1 MIPITLGILTL
12 IFSLIH
18 LIPGDPAMQIA
29 GEGARPE
36 DVANVRKA
44 LGLDQPLW
52 KQYVTYIGNLARGDL
67 GRSFRTNESVA
78 KEIAARYPA
87 TMQLAFGAM
96 FVALLVAFPLGIISA
111 IYRNSWID
119 NVARFFA
126 LIGVSMPSFWFG
138 PLLIIAFA
146 INRQWF
152 PVSGRE
158 DGLKSLVLPSVTM
171 GLALAAILTRM
182 IRVSLADELSQL
194 YVTTAIA
201 KGVTRGKAIFRH
213 ALKNA
218 LIPVITILALQF
230 GSLLTGAIITEQIF
244 SWPGLGRLL
253 IQSITTRD
261 YPQVQASIL
270 VIALTY
276 IMVNFISD
284 LLYGVVDPRIKLR
297 VMKTLKR
304 LTRNFAFTAGLLLT
318 LVLVH
323 RGASP
328 RRCSRR
334 TIRTSRTRR
343 GGWRRRRRSI
353 RSASTTSDAT
363 CSRASSSARACRC
376 GSASAWSSSRR

>member
-1 MIPITLGILTL
+1 MTQYIIRRILQMIPITLGILTL
-12 IFSLIH
+12 VFSLIH
-18 LIPGDPAMQIA
+18 LIPGDPAAAIA

-36 DVANVRKA
+36 DIAQVRRV

-52 KQYVTYIGNLARGDL
+52 KQYLTYLGNVAHGDL
-67 GRSFRTNESVA
+67 GRSFRTNESVS
-78 KEIAARYPA
+78 KEILARYPA
-87 TMQLAFGAM
+87 TIQLAFGAM
-96 FVALLVAFPLGIISA
+96 IVALAVAFPLGIISA

-146 INRQWF
+146 INHEWF

-158 DGLKSLVLPSVTM
+158 QGLRSIVLPSLTM

-182 IRVSLADELSQL
+182 IRVSLADELNQL

-201 KGVTRGKAIFRH
+201 KGVTRAKAIFRH

-218 LIPVITILALQF
+218 LIPVITVLALQF

-253 IQSITTRD
+253 IQSINTRD

-270 VIALTY
+270 VIAVTY
-276 IMVNFISD
+276 IMVNFMSD
-284 LLYGVVDPRIKLR
+284 LLYGVVDPRIKLE
-297 VMKTLKR
+297 
-304 LTRNFAFTAGLLLT
+304 
-318 LVLVH
+318 
-323 RGASP
+323 
-328 RRCSRR
+328 
-334 TIRTSRTRR
+334 
-343 GGWRRRRRSI
+343 
-353 RSASTTSDAT
+353 
-363 CSRASSSARACRC
+363 
-376 GSASAWSSSRR
+376 

>member
-1 MIPITLGILTL
+1 MTQYIIRRLLQMIPITLGILTL

-18 LIPGDPAMQIA
+18 LIPGDPAIQIA

-36 DVANVRKA
+36 DVQSIRKA
-44 LGLDQPLW
+44 LGLDEPLW
-52 KQYVTYIGNLARGDL
+52 KQYVTYLTNLAKGDL

-87 TMQLAFGAM
+87 TIQLAMGSM
-96 FVALLVAFPLGIISA
+96 FIALLVAFPLGIVSA

-126 LIGVSMPSFWFG
+126 LVGVSMPSFWFG

-146 INRQWF
+146 INHPWF

-158 DGLKSLVLPSVTM
+158 GGWRSIVLPSVTM
-171 GLALAAILTRM
+171 GLALSAILTRM
-182 IRVSLADELSQL
+182 IRVSLAEELNQL

-201 KGVTRGKAIFRH
+201 KGVTRSKAIFRH

-276 IMVNFISD
+276 IMVNFLSD
-284 LLYGVVDPRIKLR
+284 LLYGVVDPRIKLE
-297 VMKTLKR
+297 
-304 LTRNFAFTAGLLLT
+304 
-318 LVLVH
+318 
-323 RGASP
+323 
-328 RRCSRR
+328 
-334 TIRTSRTRR
+334 
-343 GGWRRRRRSI
+343 
-353 RSASTTSDAT
+353 
-363 CSRASSSARACRC
+363 
-376 GSASAWSSSRR
+376 

>member
-12 IFSLIH
+12 VFSLIH
-18 LIPGDPAMQIA
+18 MIPGDPARQIA
-29 GEGARPE
+29 GESARPE
-36 DVANVRKA
+36 DIVAVRKA

-52 KQYVTYIGNLARGDL
+52 AQYVHYLARLAHGDL
-67 GRSFRTNESVA
+67 GTSFRTNEKVA
-78 KEIAARYPA
+78 DEILARYPA
-87 TMQLAFGAM
+87 TIELALGAM
-96 FVALLVAFPLGIISA
+96 LVALLVAFPLGMISA

-146 INRQWF
+146 INHTWF

-158 DGLKSLVLPSVTM
+158 EGLKSLVLPSVTM

-182 IRVSLADELSQL
+182 IRVSVAEELNQL

-201 KGVTRGKAIFRH
+201 KGVTRVKAIFRH

-218 LIPVITILALQF
+218 LIPVITVLALQF

-276 IMVNFISD
+276 ILVNFMSD
-284 LLYGVVDPRIKLR
+284 LMYAFVDPRIKL
-297 VMKTLKR
+297 
-304 LTRNFAFTAGLLLT
+304 
-318 LVLVH
+318 
-323 RGASP
+323 
-328 RRCSRR
+328 
-334 TIRTSRTRR
+334 
-343 GGWRRRRRSI
+343 
-353 RSASTTSDAT
+353 D
-363 CSRASSSARACRC
+363 
-376 GSASAWSSSRR
+376 

>member
-1 MIPITLGILTL
+1 MTQYIIRRFLQMIPITLGILTL

-18 LIPGDPAMQIA
+18 LIPGDPAVQIA

-36 DVANVRKA
+36 DVQAVRKA

-52 KQYVTYIGNLARGDL
+52 KQYVQYLGNLAQGDL

-78 KEIAARYPA
+78 KEISLRYPA
-87 TMQLAFGAM
+87 TMQLAFGSM
-96 FVALLVAFPLGIISA
+96 LVALLVAFPLGIVSA

-146 INRQWF
+146 INHPWF
-152 PVSGRE
+152 PVSGRGE
-158 DGLKSLVLPSVTM
+158 GLKSLVLPSLTM
-171 GLALAAILTRM
+171 GLALSAILTRM
-182 IRVSLADELSQL
+182 IRVSLAEELNQL

-201 KGVTRGKAIFRH
+201 KGVTRAKAIFRH

-276 IMVNFISD
+276 ILVNFMSD
-284 LLYGVVDPRIKLR
+284 LLYGVVDPRIKLE
-297 VMKTLKR
+297 
-304 LTRNFAFTAGLLLT
+304 
-318 LVLVH
+318 
-323 RGASP
+323 
-328 RRCSRR
+328 
-334 TIRTSRTRR
+334 
-343 GGWRRRRRSI
+343 
-353 RSASTTSDAT
+353 
-363 CSRASSSARACRC
+363 
-376 GSASAWSSSRR
+376 

>member
-1 MIPITLGILTL
+1 MTQYIIRRLLQMIPITLGILTL

-18 LIPGDPAMQIA
+18 LIPGDPAVQIA
-29 GEGARPE
+29 GEGARPQ
-36 DVANVRKA
+36 DVQAVRKA

-52 KQYVTYIGNLARGDL
+52 KQYVTYLGNLAKGDL

-78 KEIAARYPA
+78 REIMARYPA
-87 TMQLAFGAM
+87 TIQLAFGSM
-96 FVALLVAFPLGIISA
+96 VVALLVAFPLGIVSA

-146 INRQWF
+146 INLPWF
-152 PVSGRE
+152 PVSGRQE
-158 DGLKSLVLPSVTM
+158 GLKSIVLPSLTM

-182 IRVSLADELSQL
+182 IRVSLADELGQL

-201 KGVTRGKAIFRH
+201 KGVTRGRAIFRH

-253 IQSITTRD
+253 ITSINTRD
-261 YPQVQASIL
+261 YPQVQASVL

-284 LLYGVVDPRIKLR
+284 LLYGVVDPRIKLE
-297 VMKTLKR
+297 
-304 LTRNFAFTAGLLLT
+304 
-318 LVLVH
+318 
-323 RGASP
+323 
-328 RRCSRR
+328 
-334 TIRTSRTRR
+334 
-343 GGWRRRRRSI
+343 
-353 RSASTTSDAT
+353 
-363 CSRASSSARACRC
+363 
-376 GSASAWSSSRR
+376 

>member
-1 MIPITLGILTL
+1 MTQYIIRRFLQMIPITLGIITL

-18 LIPGDPAMQIA
+18 LIPGDPAVQIA

-36 DVANVRKA
+36 DVATVRKA

-52 KQYVTYIGNLARGDL
+52 KQYVTYLGNLAKGDL

-78 KEIAARYPA
+78 KEIGVRYPA
-87 TMQLAFGAM
+87 TMQLAGGAM
-96 FVALLVAFPLGIISA
+96 FVALLVAFPLGIVSA

-126 LIGVSMPSFWFG
+126 LLGVSMPSFWFG

-146 INRQWF
+146 INHPWF

-158 DGLKSLVLPSVTM
+158 EGWKSLVLPSLTM

-182 IRVSLADELSQL
+182 IRVSLAEELNQL
-194 YVTTAIA
+194 YVTTAVA
-201 KGVTRGKAIFRH
+201 KGVSRKKAIFRH

-253 IQSITTRD
+253 IQSINTRD

-284 LLYGVVDPRIKLR
+284 LLYGVVDPRIKLE
-297 VMKTLKR
+297 
-304 LTRNFAFTAGLLLT
+304 
-318 LVLVH
+318 
-323 RGASP
+323 
-328 RRCSRR
+328 
-334 TIRTSRTRR
+334 
-343 GGWRRRRRSI
+343 
-353 RSASTTSDAT
+353 
-363 CSRASSSARACRC
+363 
-376 GSASAWSSSRR
+376 

>member
-1 MIPITLGILTL
+1 MTQYIIRRLLQMIPITLGILTL

-52 KQYVTYIGNLARGDL
+52 KQYVTYITNLAKGDL
-67 GRSFRTNESVA
+67 GTSFRTGEKVS
-78 KEIAARYPA
+78 KEISARYPA
-87 TMQLAFGAM
+87 TMQLAFGSM
-96 FVALLVAFPLGIISA
+96 LVALLVAFPLGIISA

-158 DGLKSLVLPSVTM
+158 DGLKSLVLPSITM

-182 IRVSLADELSQL
+182 IRVSLADELGQL

-201 KGVTRGKAIFRH
+201 KGVTRSKAIFRH

-284 LLYGVVDPRIKLR
+284 LLYGVVDPRIKLQ
-297 VMKTLKR
+297 
-304 LTRNFAFTAGLLLT
+304 
-318 LVLVH
+318 
-323 RGASP
+323 
-328 RRCSRR
+328 
-334 TIRTSRTRR
+334 
-343 GGWRRRRRSI
+343 
-353 RSASTTSDAT
+353 
-363 CSRASSSARACRC
+363 
-376 GSASAWSSSRR
+376 

>member
-1 MIPITLGILTL
+1 MTQYIIRRVLQMIPITLGIITL

-18 LIPGDPAMQIA
+18 LIPGDPAVQIA

-36 DVANVRKA
+36 DIISIRKS
-44 LGLDQPLW
+44 LGLDRPLW
-52 KQYVTYIGNLARGDL
+52 QQYVTYLTGLAKGDL

-78 KEIAARYPA
+78 KEIRVRYPA
-87 TMQLAFGAM
+87 TMQLAFGSM
-96 FVALLVAFPLGIISA
+96 LVALLVAVPLGIISA
-111 IYRNSWID
+111 IFRNSWID

-146 INRQWF
+146 INREWF
-152 PVSGRE
+152 PVSGR
-158 DGLKSLVLPSVTM
+158 DHGLRSLVLPSVTM

-182 IRVSLADELSQL
+182 IRVSLAEELGQL
-194 YVTTAIA
+194 YVTTAMA
-201 KGVTRGKAIFRH
+201 KGVTRIKAIFRH

-284 LLYGVVDPRIKLR
+284 LLYAVVDPRIKLE
-297 VMKTLKR
+297 
-304 LTRNFAFTAGLLLT
+304 
-318 LVLVH
+318 
-323 RGASP
+323 
-328 RRCSRR
+328 
-334 TIRTSRTRR
+334 
-343 GGWRRRRRSI
+343 
-353 RSASTTSDAT
+353 
-363 CSRASSSARACRC
+363 
-376 GSASAWSSSRR
+376 

>member
-1 MIPITLGILTL
+1 MTQYIIRRFLQMIPITLGIITL

-18 LIPGDPAMQIA
+18 LIPGDPAASIA

-36 DVANVRKA
+36 DIAQVRKA
-44 LGLDQPLW
+44 LGLDLPLW
-52 KQYVTYIGNLARGDL
+52 KQYVTYLGNLARGDL
-67 GRSFRTNESVA
+67 GRSFRTNESVT
-78 KEIAARYPA
+78 KEILARYPA
-87 TMQLAFGAM
+87 TIQLAFGAM
-96 FVALLVAFPLGIISA
+96 IVALLVAFPLGIVSA
-111 IYRNSWID
+111 IYRGTWID
-119 NVARFFA
+119 NLARFFA
-126 LIGVSMPSFWFG
+126 LVGVSMPSFWFG

-146 INRQWF
+146 INLEWF

-158 DGLKSLVLPSVTM
+158 AGFKSIVLPSVTM

-182 IRVSLADELSQL
+182 IRVSLAEELTQL

-201 KGVTRGKAIFRH
+201 KGVTRQKAIFRH

-218 LIPVITILALQF
+218 LIPVITVLALQF

-284 LLYGVVDPRIKLR
+284 LMYGVVDPRIKLE
-297 VMKTLKR
+297 
-304 LTRNFAFTAGLLLT
+304 
-318 LVLVH
+318 
-323 RGASP
+323 
-328 RRCSRR
+328 
-334 TIRTSRTRR
+334 
-343 GGWRRRRRSI
+343 
-353 RSASTTSDAT
+353 
-363 CSRASSSARACRC
+363 
-376 GSASAWSSSRR
+376 

>member
-1 MIPITLGILTL
+1 MTQYIIRRFLQMIPITLGIITL

-18 LIPGDPAMQIA
+18 LIPGDPAASIA

-36 DVANVRKA
+36 DIAQVRKA

-52 KQYVTYIGNLARGDL
+52 KQYVTYLGNLARGDL
-67 GRSFRTNESVA
+67 GRSFRTNESVT
-78 KEIAARYPA
+78 KEILARYPA
-87 TMQLAFGAM
+87 TIQLAFGAM
-96 FVALLVAFPLGIISA
+96 IVALLVAFPLGILSA
-111 IYRNSWID
+111 IYRGSWID
-119 NVARFFA
+119 NVLRFFA
-126 LIGVSMPSFWFG
+126 LVGVSMPSFWFG

-146 INRQWF
+146 INLEWF

-158 DGLKSLVLPSVTM
+158 AGFKSIVLPSLTM

-182 IRVSLADELSQL
+182 IRVSLAEELTQL

-201 KGVTRGKAIFRH
+201 KGVTRQKAIFRH

-218 LIPVITILALQF
+218 LIPVITVLALQF

-253 IQSITTRD
+253 IQSITMRD

-284 LLYGVVDPRIKLR
+284 LMYGVVDPRIKLE
-297 VMKTLKR
+297 
-304 LTRNFAFTAGLLLT
+304 
-318 LVLVH
+318 
-323 RGASP
+323 
-328 RRCSRR
+328 
-334 TIRTSRTRR
+334 
-343 GGWRRRRRSI
+343 
-353 RSASTTSDAT
+353 
-363 CSRASSSARACRC
+363 
-376 GSASAWSSSRR
+376 

>member
-1 MIPITLGILTL
+1 MAQYIIRRLLQLVPITLGILTL

-18 LIPGDPAMQIA
+18 MIPGDPAVQIA

-36 DVANVRKA
+36 DVTAIRTA

-52 KQYVTYIGNLARGDL
+52 SQYVHYLGRLAHGDL
-67 GRSFRTNESVA
+67 GVSFRTSTPVA
-78 KEIAARYPA
+78 QEIRQRYPA
-87 TMQLAFGAM
+87 TMELAFGAM
-96 FVALLVAFPLGIISA
+96 FVAILVAFPLGMISA

-146 INRQWF
+146 INHTWF
-152 PVSGRE
+152 PVSGRDE
-158 DGLKSLVLPSVTM
+158 GLRSLVLPAVTM

-182 IRVSLADELSQL
+182 IRVSVAEELNQL
-194 YVTTAIA
+194 YMTTAIA
-201 KGVTRGKAIFRH
+201 KGVTRIKAIFRH

-218 LIPVITILALQF
+218 LIPVITVLALQF

-253 IQSITTRD
+253 ITSINTRD

-276 IMVNFISD
+276 ILVNFISD
-284 LLYGVVDPRIKLR
+284 LLYAVVDPRIKLE
-297 VMKTLKR
+297 
-304 LTRNFAFTAGLLLT
+304 
-318 LVLVH
+318 
-323 RGASP
+323 
-328 RRCSRR
+328 
-334 TIRTSRTRR
+334 
-343 GGWRRRRRSI
+343 
-353 RSASTTSDAT
+353 
-363 CSRASSSARACRC
+363 
-376 GSASAWSSSRR
+376 

>member
-1 MIPITLGILTL
+1 MTQYIIRRLLQMIPITLGILTL

-52 KQYVTYIGNLARGDL
+52 KQYVTYITNLTRGDL
-67 GRSFRTNESVA
+67 GVSFRTGESVS
-78 KEIAARYPA
+78 KEIRARYPA
-87 TMQLAFGAM
+87 TMQLAFGSM

-158 DGLKSLVLPSVTM
+158 EGLKSLVLPSITM

-182 IRVSLADELSQL
+182 IRVSLADELGQL

-201 KGVTRGKAIFRH
+201 KGVTRSKAIFRH

-276 IMVNFISD
+276 IMVNFVSD
-284 LLYGVVDPRIKLR
+284 LLYGIVDPRIKLQ
-297 VMKTLKR
+297 
-304 LTRNFAFTAGLLLT
+304 
-318 LVLVH
+318 
-323 RGASP
+323 
-328 RRCSRR
+328 
-334 TIRTSRTRR
+334 
-343 GGWRRRRRSI
+343 
-353 RSASTTSDAT
+353 
-363 CSRASSSARACRC
+363 
-376 GSASAWSSSRR
+376 

>member
-1 MIPITLGILTL
+1 MTQYIIRRFLQMIPITLGIITL

-18 LIPGDPAMQIA
+18 LIPGDPAVQIA

-36 DVANVRKA
+36 DVATVRKA
-44 LGLDQPLW
+44 LGLDKPLW
-52 KQYVTYIGNLARGDL
+52 QQYVSYLGNLAKGDL

-78 KEIAARYPA
+78 KEIAVRYPA

-119 NVARFFA
+119 NLARFFA
-126 LIGVSMPSFWFG
+126 LVGVSMPSFWFG

-146 INRQWF
+146 INHPWF

-158 DGLKSLVLPSVTM
+158 EGWKSIVLPSLTM

-182 IRVSLADELSQL
+182 IRVSLAEELNQL

-201 KGVTRGKAIFRH
+201 KGVTRQKAIFRH

-253 IQSITTRD
+253 INSINTRD

-284 LLYGVVDPRIKLR
+284 LLYGIVDPRIKLE
-297 VMKTLKR
+297 
-304 LTRNFAFTAGLLLT
+304 
-318 LVLVH
+318 
-323 RGASP
+323 
-328 RRCSRR
+328 
-334 TIRTSRTRR
+334 
-343 GGWRRRRRSI
+343 
-353 RSASTTSDAT
+353 
-363 CSRASSSARACRC
+363 
-376 GSASAWSSSRR
+376 

>member
-1 MIPITLGILTL
+1 MTQYIIRRILQMIPITLGILTL

-18 LIPGDPAMQIA
+18 LIPGDPAVQIA
-29 GEGARPE
+29 GENARP
-36 DVANVRKA
+36 DDIRQVRKA

-52 KQYVTYIGNLARGDL
+52 TQYVTYLSHVIRGDF
-67 GRSFRTNESVA
+67 GTSFQTNEKVS
-78 KEIAARYPA
+78 KQIMQRYPA
-87 TMQLAFGAM
+87 TIQLAFGAM
-96 FVALLVAFPLGIISA
+96 FVALIVAFPLGIISA
-111 IYRNSWID
+111 IYCNSWID

-146 INRQWF
+146 INHEWF

-158 DGLKSLVLPSVTM
+158 QGLRSLVLPAMTM

-182 IRVSLADELSQL
+182 IRVSVAEELNQL

-201 KGVTRGKAIFRH
+201 KGVTRVKAIFRH

-218 LIPVITILALQF
+218 MIPVITVLALQF

-253 IQSITTRD
+253 IQSINTRN

-276 IMVNFISD
+276 IIVNFVSD
-284 LLYGVVDPRIKLR
+284 LLYAVVDPRIKL
-297 VMKTLKR
+297 
-304 LTRNFAFTAGLLLT
+304 G
-318 LVLVH
+318 
-323 RGASP
+323 
-328 RRCSRR
+328 
-334 TIRTSRTRR
+334 
-343 GGWRRRRRSI
+343 
-353 RSASTTSDAT
+353 
-363 CSRASSSARACRC
+363 
-376 GSASAWSSSRR
+376 

>member
-1 MIPITLGILTL
+1 MTQYIIRRLLQMIPITLGILTL

-18 LIPGDPAMQIA
+18 LIPGDPAVQIA
-29 GEGARPE
+29 GEGARPQDIE
-36 DVANVRKA
+36 NVRKA

-52 KQYVTYIGNLARGDL
+52 KQYVTYLKNLAKGDL
-67 GRSFRTNESVA
+67 GRSFRTGESVA
-78 KEIAARYPA
+78 QEIKVRYPA

-96 FVALLVAFPLGIISA
+96 LVALLVAFPLGVISA

-146 INRQWF
+146 INREWF

-158 DGLKSLVLPSVTM
+158 AGLRSLVLPSVTM

-182 IRVSLADELSQL
+182 IRVSLAEELNQL

-201 KGVTRGKAIFRH
+201 KGVSRAKAIFAH

-218 LIPVITILALQF
+218 LIPVITVLALQF

-253 IQSITTRD
+253 ISSITSRD

-284 LLYGVVDPRIKLR
+284 LLYGVADPRIKLE
-297 VMKTLKR
+297 
-304 LTRNFAFTAGLLLT
+304 
-318 LVLVH
+318 
-323 RGASP
+323 
-328 RRCSRR
+328 
-334 TIRTSRTRR
+334 
-343 GGWRRRRRSI
+343 
-353 RSASTTSDAT
+353 
-363 CSRASSSARACRC
+363 
-376 GSASAWSSSRR
+376 

>member
-1 MIPITLGILTL
+1 MTQYIIRRFLQMIPITLGIITL
-12 IFSLIH
+12 IFALIH
-18 LIPGDPAMQIA
+18 LIPGDPAVQIA

-36 DVANVRKA
+36 DVAQVRKA

-52 KQYVTYIGNLARGDL
+52 KQYVTYLGNLAKGDL
-67 GRSFRTNESVA
+67 GRSFRTGSSVA
-78 KEIAARYPA
+78 EEIGARYPA
-87 TMQLAFGAM
+87 TIQLAVGAM
-96 FVALLVAFPLGIISA
+96 FIALLVAFPLGIISA

-119 NVARFFA
+119 NLARFFA
-126 LIGVSMPSFWFG
+126 LVGVSMPSFWFG

-146 INRQWF
+146 INHPWF

-158 DGLKSLVLPSVTM
+158 EGFKSIVLPSLTM

-182 IRVSLADELSQL
+182 IRVSLAEELNQL

-201 KGVTRGKAIFRH
+201 KGVTRAKAIFRH

-253 IQSITTRD
+253 IQSINTRD

-284 LLYGVVDPRIKLR
+284 LLYGVVDPRIKLE
-297 VMKTLKR
+297 
-304 LTRNFAFTAGLLLT
+304 
-318 LVLVH
+318 
-323 RGASP
+323 
-328 RRCSRR
+328 
-334 TIRTSRTRR
+334 
-343 GGWRRRRRSI
+343 
-353 RSASTTSDAT
+353 
-363 CSRASSSARACRC
+363 
-376 GSASAWSSSRR
+376 

>member
-1 MIPITLGILTL
+1 MTQYIIRRFLQMIPITLGILTL

-29 GEGARPE
+29 GEGARPQ
-36 DVANVRKA
+36 DVLNVRKA
-44 LGLDQPLW
+44 LGLDLPLW
-52 KQYVTYIGNLARGDL
+52 QQYVRYLNNLAHGDL
-67 GRSFRTNESVA
+67 GQSFRTNESVA
-78 KEIAARYPA
+78 REIAARYPA
-87 TMQLAFGAM
+87 TMQLAFGSM
-96 FVALLVAFPLGIISA
+96 FVALLVAFPLGIVSA

-146 INRQWF
+146 INHEWF

-158 DGLKSLVLPSVTM
+158 NGLRSLVLPSVTM
-171 GLALAAILTRM
+171 GLALSAILTRM
-182 IRVSLADELSQL
+182 IRVSLSDELGQL

-201 KGVTRGKAIFRH
+201 KGVTRARAIFRH

-284 LLYGVVDPRIKLR
+284 LLYGVVDPRIKLE
-297 VMKTLKR
+297 
-304 LTRNFAFTAGLLLT
+304 
-318 LVLVH
+318 
-323 RGASP
+323 
-328 RRCSRR
+328 
-334 TIRTSRTRR
+334 
-343 GGWRRRRRSI
+343 
-353 RSASTTSDAT
+353 
-363 CSRASSSARACRC
+363 
-376 GSASAWSSSRR
+376 

>member
-1 MIPITLGILTL
+1 MTQYIVRRILQMIPITLGILTL
-12 IFSLIH
+12 VFSLIH
-18 LIPGDPAMQIA
+18 LIPGDPAAAIA

-36 DVANVRKA
+36 DIVEVRKA

-52 KQYVTYIGNLARGDL
+52 TQYVSYLGHIAHGDF
-67 GRSFRTNESVA
+67 GRSFRTNDLVSH
-78 KEIAARYPA
+78 EILTRYPA
-87 TMQLAFGAM
+87 TIELALGAM
-96 FVALLVAFPLGIISA
+96 FVALLVAFPLGMLSA
-111 IYRNSWID
+111 IYRNSWVD

-146 INRQWF
+146 IKVNWF

-158 DGLKSLVLPSVTM
+158 EGLRSLVLPSLTM

-182 IRVSLADELSQL
+182 IRVSVAEELNQL

-201 KGVTRGKAIFRH
+201 KGVTRAKAIFRH

-218 LIPVITILALQF
+218 MIPVITVLALQF

-253 IQSITTRD
+253 IQSINTRD

-284 LLYGVVDPRIKLR
+284 LLYAVVDPRIKL
-297 VMKTLKR
+297 
-304 LTRNFAFTAGLLLT
+304 
-318 LVLVH
+318 
-323 RGASP
+323 S
-328 RRCSRR
+328 
-334 TIRTSRTRR
+334 
-343 GGWRRRRRSI
+343 
-353 RSASTTSDAT
+353 
-363 CSRASSSARACRC
+363 
-376 GSASAWSSSRR
+376 

>member
-1 MIPITLGILTL
+1 MTQYIVRRLLQMIPITLGILTL
-12 IFSLIH
+12 VFSLIH
-18 LIPGDPAMQIA
+18 LIPGDPAIQIA

-36 DVANVRKA
+36 DIASVRKA

-52 KQYVTYIGNLARGDL
+52 SQYVHYLGRIAHGDL
-67 GRSFRTNESVA
+67 GKSFRTNESVA
-78 KEIAARYPA
+78 KEIATRYPA
-87 TMQLAFGAM
+87 TIQLAIGAM
-96 FVALLVAFPLGIISA
+96 IVALLVAFPLGMISA

-146 INRQWF
+146 INHTWF

-158 DGLKSLVLPSVTM
+158 EGFKSIVLPSLTM

-182 IRVSLADELSQL
+182 IRVSVAEELGQL

-201 KGVTRGKAIFRH
+201 KGTTRVKAIFRH

-218 LIPVITILALQF
+218 MIPVITVLALQF

-253 IQSITTRD
+253 IQSINTRD

-276 IMVNFISD
+276 IIVNFLSD
-284 LLYGVVDPRIKLR
+284 LLYGVVDPRVKLE
-297 VMKTLKR
+297 
-304 LTRNFAFTAGLLLT
+304 
-318 LVLVH
+318 
-323 RGASP
+323 
-328 RRCSRR
+328 
-334 TIRTSRTRR
+334 
-343 GGWRRRRRSI
+343 
-353 RSASTTSDAT
+353 
-363 CSRASSSARACRC
+363 
-376 GSASAWSSSRR
+376 

>member
-1 MIPITLGILTL
+1 MTQYIIRRFLQMIPITLGILTL

-36 DVANVRKA
+36 DVANVRKS

-52 KQYVTYIGNLARGDL
+52 QQYVQYIVRLAHGDL

-87 TMQLAFGAM
+87 TMQLAFGSM

-119 NVARFFA
+119 NIARFFA

-146 INRQWF
+146 INREWF

-158 DGLKSLVLPSVTM
+158 AGLRSLVLPSVTM
-171 GLALAAILTRM
+171 GLALSAILTRM
-182 IRVSLADELSQL
+182 IRVSLADELGQL

-201 KGVTRGKAIFRH
+201 KGVTRSKAIFRH

-253 IQSITTRD
+253 IQSINTRD

-284 LLYGVVDPRIKLR
+284 LLYGIVDPRIKLE
-297 VMKTLKR
+297 
-304 LTRNFAFTAGLLLT
+304 
-318 LVLVH
+318 
-323 RGASP
+323 
-328 RRCSRR
+328 
-334 TIRTSRTRR
+334 
-343 GGWRRRRRSI
+343 
-353 RSASTTSDAT
+353 
-363 CSRASSSARACRC
+363 
-376 GSASAWSSSRR
+376 

>member
-1 MIPITLGILTL
+1 MTQYIFRRLLQMIPITLGILTL
-12 IFSLIH
+12 VFSLIH

-36 DVANVRKA
+36 DVQAIRKA
-44 LGLDQPLW
+44 LGLDEPLLT
-52 KQYVTYIGNLARGDL
+52 QYVHFLTRLAHGDL
-67 GRSFRTNESVA
+67 GRSFRTGSSVSA
-78 KEIAARYPA
+78 EIFTRYPA
-87 TMQLAFGAM
+87 TIELAFGAM
-96 FVALLVAFPLGIISA
+96 FVAILVAFPLGMISA

-126 LIGVSMPSFWFG
+126 LVGVSMPSFWFG

-146 INRQWF
+146 INHTWF
-152 PVSGRE
+152 PVSGRDE
-158 DGLKSLVLPSVTM
+158 GLRSLVLPSLTM

-182 IRVSLADELSQL
+182 IRVSVAEELNQL

-201 KGVTRGKAIFRH
+201 KGVTRVKAIFRH

-218 LIPVITILALQF
+218 MIPVITVLALQF

-276 IMVNFISD
+276 ILVNFISD
-284 LLYGVVDPRIKLR
+284 LLYAVVDPRIKLE
-297 VMKTLKR
+297 
-304 LTRNFAFTAGLLLT
+304 
-318 LVLVH
+318 
-323 RGASP
+323 
-328 RRCSRR
+328 
-334 TIRTSRTRR
+334 
-343 GGWRRRRRSI
+343 
-353 RSASTTSDAT
+353 
-363 CSRASSSARACRC
+363 
-376 GSASAWSSSRR
+376 